1 MSFQYQNKKR
11 KIYDIILFNG
21 ELNVLKFRLNQLNPF
36 VDYFIIVESEKVS
49 YESNKE
55 LFGDYENKILYLKVD
70 NDTNNYQLRDFLRE
84 KSPEFEDIIFISDV
98 GEIPDLT
105 KLDELMEPLK
115 YDSLIL
121 NHHYFVWNI
130 DHITKHLEY
139 GSMVFEYTRIFQN
152 KYLIKSVIRKK
163 QKPQNFIREII
174 PNGWK
179 FSFFDN
185 IDVSLFL
192 DYIENGVLPQFI
204 VPSKTHQLIKR
215 DENIVL
221 PEFSHLLPYNKI
233 GRDYPKNYLLIS
245 DSNVEYS
252 PDDYDKI
259 CNISFDDNFNET
271 FVKPTDEKTTNSR
284 LYLPNIV
291 LYGESTLEEFQHKYK
306 LNETRKIVSTLFPQD
321 NDIITMIVDNVE
333 YSYK

>member
-11 KIYDIILFNG
+11 KIYDVILFNG
-21 ELNVLKFRLNQLNPF
+21 ELNVLGFRLNQLNSF

-55 LFGDYENKILYLKVD
+55 LFGDYEDKILYLKVD
-70 NDTNNYQLRDFLRE
+70 NDTDYYQLRDFLRE
-84 KSPEFEDIIFISDV
+84 ILPEFEDIIFISDV
-98 GEIPDLT
+98 GEIPDLN

-121 NHHYFVWNI
+121 NHHHFVWNI
-130 DHITKHLEY
+130 DHTTRHLEY

-179 FSFFDN
+179 FSYFDN
-185 IDVSLFL
+185 DEELLFGE
-192 DYIENGVLPQFI
+192 YNENI
-204 VPSKTHQLIKR
+204 VFPNPINPSKTYQLIKR
-215 DENIVL
+215 DDIVL
-221 PEFSHLLPYNKI
+221 PEFTHLLPHNKV
-233 GRDYPKNYLLIS
+233 GRDHSKNYLLIS
-245 DSNVEYS
+245 DSNVEYLV
-252 PDDYDKI
+252 DDYDKI
-259 CNISFDDNFNET
+259 CIINFDDNINET
-271 FVKPTDEKTTNSR
+271 FVEPTDEKTTISK
-284 LYLPNIV
+284 LFLPKVV

>member
-11 KIYDIILFNG
+11 KIYDVILFNG
-21 ELNVLKFRLNQLNPF
+21 ELNVLGFRLNQLNSF
-36 VDYFIIVESEKVS
+36 VDYFIIVESEKIS
-49 YESNKE
+49 YEVNKE
-55 LFGDYENKILYLKVD
+55 LFKDFEDKIIYLKID
-70 NDTNNYQLRDFLRE
+70 NDPYYYQLRNFLRE
-84 KSPEFEDIIFISDV
+84 ILPEFEDIIFMSDV

-121 NHHYFVWNI
+121 NHHHFVWNV
-130 DHITKHLEY
+130 DHMTKNLEY
-139 GSMVFEYTRIFQN
+139 GSMMFEYTRIFQN
-152 KYLIKSVIRKK
+152 KYLIKSVINKK

-179 FSFFDN
+179 FSYFDN
-185 IDVSLFL
+185 DEELLFGE
-192 DYIENGVLPQFI
+192 YNENI
-204 VPSKTHQLIKR
+204 VFPNPINPSKTYQLIKR
-215 DENIVL
+215 DDIVL
-221 PEFSHLLPYNKI
+221 PEFTHLLPHNKV
-233 GRDYPKNYLLIS
+233 GRDHSKNYLLIS
-245 DSNVEYS
+245 DSNVEYLV
-252 PDDYDKI
+252 DDYDKI
-259 CNISFDDNFNET
+259 CIINFDDNINET
-271 FVKPTDEKTTNSR
+271 FVEPTDEKTTISK
-284 LYLPNIV
+284 LFLPKVV

>member
-11 KIYDIILFNG
+11 KIYDVILFNG
-21 ELNVLKFRLNQLNPF
+21 ELNVLGFRLNQLNSF
-36 VDYFIIVESEKVS
+36 VDYFIIVESEKIS
-49 YESNKE
+49 YEVNKE
-55 LFGDYENKILYLKVD
+55 LFKDFEDKIIYLKID
-70 NDTNNYQLRDFLRE
+70 NDPYYYQLRNLLRE
-84 KSPEFEDIIFISDV
+84 ILPEFEDIIFMSDV

-121 NHHYFVWNI
+121 NHHHFVWNV
-130 DHITKHLEY
+130 DHMTKNLEY
-139 GSMVFEYTRIFQN
+139 GSMMFEYTRIFQN
-152 KYLIKSVIRKK
+152 KYLIKSVINKK

-179 FSFFDN
+179 FSYFDN
-185 IDVSLFL
+185 DEELLFGE
-192 DYIENGVLPQFI
+192 YNENI
-204 VPSKTHQLIKR
+204 VFPNPINPSKTYQLIKR
-215 DENIVL
+215 DDIVL
-221 PEFSHLLPYNKI
+221 PEFTHLLPHNKV
-233 GRDYPKNYLLIS
+233 GRDHSKNYLLIS
-245 DSNVEYS
+245 DSNVEYLV
-252 PDDYDKI
+252 DDYDKI
-259 CNISFDDNFNET
+259 CIINFDDNINET
-271 FVKPTDEKTTNSR
+271 FVEPTDEKTTNSR

-333 YSYK
+333 YSNK